1 MTQSEASPV
10 PCLKER
16 PQFIIPFQIEDY
28 SLDILCKRLKLN
40 YFYFFEIG
48 MDMEIGL

>member
-16 PQFIIPFQIEDY
+16 FHHITGFAFEDY
-28 SLDILCKRLKLN
+28 V
-40 YFYFFEIG
+40 FEIG
-48 MDMEIGL
+48 GKVLERMGF